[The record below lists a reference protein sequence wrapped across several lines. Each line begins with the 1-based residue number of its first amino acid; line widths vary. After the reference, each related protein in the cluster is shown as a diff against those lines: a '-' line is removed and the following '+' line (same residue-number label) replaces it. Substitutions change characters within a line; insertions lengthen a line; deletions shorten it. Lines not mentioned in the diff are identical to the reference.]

1 MMRVAVF
8 LASMAFSLAS
18 FAGLK
23 SQLDDHLACPAPEPG
38 QYRILFIGDSI
49 TRHSFSEETIRNLG
63 WGHVSG
69 MAATS
74 DQMDFPGVVSR
85 LIQQDRGQ
93 PVVRCYHTYGGGGS
107 IAERIQGFK
116 NVADTKP
123 DLVVIQLGEHDDA
136 EADVYK
142 FRFDYARLLDMAKG
156 MSSNP
161 KVVAVGPWYP
171 SALESKGVYP
181 ADQVKIDSEM
191 RSISAFK
198 RVPYRSVSDIASI
211 LGTQGRGTSA
221 GVMWHPNDY
230 GHSLYAQKI
239 FEMYKQH

>member
-1 MMRVAVF
+1 MRVAVF
-8 LASMAFSLAS
+8 LASMAFSLSS

-74 DQMDFPGVVSR
+74 DKMDFPAVVSR

-116 NVADTKP
+116 NVVDTKP

-142 FRFDYARLLDMAKG
+142 FRFDYGRLLDLAKG
-156 MSSNP
+156 MSSHP

-171 SALESKGVYP
+171 SALESNGIYP
-181 ADQVKIDSEM
+181 ADQVKIDQEM
-191 RSISAFK
+191 RSIASLK
-198 RVPYRSVSDIASI
+198 RVPYRSVSDIAAI

-239 FEMYKQH
+239 FEMYKQN

>member
-1 MMRVAVF
+1 MRAAVF
-8 LASMAFSLAS
+8 IASLVFS
-18 FAGLK
+18 FACFAGPK
-23 SQLDDHLACPAPEPG
+23 SQLDDHIACPAPEPG

-49 TRHSFSEETIRNLG
+49 TRHSVNEGTIRDLG
-63 WGHVSG
+63 WDHVSG

-107 IAERIQGFK
+107 IAERIQGFR
-116 NVADTKP
+116 NVADARP

-136 EADVYK
+136 EADVYQ
-142 FRFDYARLLDMAKG
+142 FRFDYGRLLDMAKG
-156 MSSNP
+156 MSSLP

-171 SALESKGVYP
+171 SALESNGIYP
-181 ADQVKIDSEM
+181 ADQVKIDQEM
-191 RSISAFK
+191 RSIAALK
-198 RVPYRSVSDIASI
+198 RVPYRSVSDIAAI
-211 LGTQGRGTSA
+211 LGTQGLGTSA

-239 FEMYKQH
+239 FEMYKQN

>member
-1 MMRVAVF
+1 MRTPVF
-8 LASMAFSLAS
+8 LASLIYSLCSLA
-18 FAGLK
+18 GPK
-23 SQLDDHLACPAPEPG
+23 SQLDDHTACPAAEPG
-38 QYRILFIGDSI
+38 QYRILFVGDSI
-49 TRHSFSEETIRNLG
+49 TRHSFNEGTVRDLG
-63 WGHVSG
+63 WDHVSG

-85 LIQQDRGQ
+85 LIHQDRGQ

-116 NVADTKP
+116 NVADARP

-136 EADVYK
+136 EADVYQ
-142 FRFDYARLLDMAKG
+142 FRFDYGRLLDMAKG
-156 MSSNP
+156 MSSRP

-171 SALESKGVYP
+171 SALESNGIYP
-181 ADQVKIDSEM
+181 TDQVKIDQEM
-191 RSISAFK
+191 RSIAALK
-198 RVPYRSVSDIASI
+198 RVPYRSVADIAAI
-211 LGTQGRGTSA
+211 LGTQGLGTSA

-239 FEMYKQH
+239 FEMYKQN